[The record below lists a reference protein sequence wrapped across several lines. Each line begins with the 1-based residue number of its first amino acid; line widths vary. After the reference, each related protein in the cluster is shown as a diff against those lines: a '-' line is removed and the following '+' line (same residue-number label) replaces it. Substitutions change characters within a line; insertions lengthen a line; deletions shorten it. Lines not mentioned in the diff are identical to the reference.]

1 MIKVGLFTGPQRD
14 AAMIKKSFFPA
25 CVFVF
30 FFGQNGFAFS
40 ASEPASPC
48 PRLEGHFQ
56 WITQSNRNLTWSIT
70 QADCDW
76 FEIEAIENMTS
87 KQKVR
92 FDLSGQKWLVRQNSQ
107 EQLWAKKI
115 RQSRNVIVFRFEFI
129 NLQDQSIREIFD
141 RRLVLQ
147 VLDSE
152 TALLRDQ
159 YGELMADERFVKK
172 AENLFIRQLQ

>member
-1 MIKVGLFTGPQRD
+1 
-14 AAMIKKSFFPA
+14 
-25 CVFVF
+25 
-30 FFGQNGFAFS
+30 
-40 ASEPASPC
+40 
-48 PRLEGHFQ
+48 
-56 WITQSNRNLTWSIT
+56 
-70 QADCDW
+70 
-76 FEIEAIENMTS
+76 MTS